1 MKFIYYISLL
11 LGVLLLDSC
20 AQISAPTGG
29 EPDTVPPKLD
39 SLGTIPLNYSTN
51 FSGDKIVITFN
62 EYFVLK
68 NPKANV
74 FFSPNIENG
83 PEFIVKGKTLT
94 VLLNNELKENTT
106 YTINFG
112 DAISDYTVGNK
123 IPDFKYVFSTGDF
136 IDSMSTQGKVIDAF
150 TGKPIEGVVVML
162 YDDFS
167 DSVVSKSKPIYYATT
182 NKEGDYLM
190 NYLKAG
196 TYKLFALK
204 DENRNYFY
212 DLPNEQVGESDSL
225 VSLLT
230 DTIPSYSVI
239 SLYVKDYKKQGIA
252 TKKYTYPGK
261 LVLTFI
267 REAKSIEILK
277 SDSTK
282 LEYESIEINEERDS
296 VVVWKPLLG
305 EEKTSLT
312 VLLDTSKFSVNI
324 YPFTIPKKEARVKKV
339 STSRSIDVYNPF
351 EIEFDRPIDHT
362 DNLTISIFKDSNKIE
377 LDSIKIKK
385 NKLLI
390 YFPKKEDESF
400 KFELLPGAITDIFDT
415 KTTDTL
421 SGFITV
427 KKSDYYGSFTLKLK
441 PKNDSV
447 NYLISI
453 LDENGNTV
461 SSKTG
466 KGNTELNFKKLPP
479 GKYTIKAIEDLNT
492 NEKWDTG
499 DYYLNKK
506 PEQVFYFP
514 TQIEIRSN
522 WELAESWR
530 I

>member
-1 MKFIYYISLL
+1 MALL
-11 LGVLLLDSC
+11 
-20 AQISAPTGG
+20 
-29 EPDTVPPKLD
+29 
-39 SLGTIPLNYSTN
+39 
-51 FSGDKIVITFN
+51 FS
-62 EYFVLK
+62 
-68 NPKANV
+68 
-74 FFSPNIENG
+74 
-83 PEFIVKGKTLT
+83 
-94 VLLNNELKENTT
+94 
-106 YTINFG
+106 
-112 DAISDYTVGNK
+112 
-123 IPDFKYVFSTGDF
+123 
-136 IDSMSTQGKVIDAF
+136 
-150 TGKPIEGVVVML
+150 
-162 YDDFS
+162 
-167 DSVVSKSKPIYYATT
+167 
-182 NKEGDYLM
+182 
-190 NYLKAG
+190 
-196 TYKLFALK
+196 
-204 DENRNYFY
+204 
-212 DLPNEQVGESDSL
+212 
-225 VSLLT
+225 
-230 DTIPSYSVI
+230 
-239 SLYVKDYKKQGIA
+239 
-252 TKKYTYPGK
+252 
-261 LVLTFI
+261 
-267 REAKSIEILK
+267 
-277 SDSTK
+277 
-282 LEYESIEINEERDS
+282 
-296 VVVWKPLLG
+296 
-305 EEKTSLT
+305 
-312 VLLDTSKFSVNI
+312 
-324 YPFTIPKKEARVKKV
+324 FTIPKKEARVKKV